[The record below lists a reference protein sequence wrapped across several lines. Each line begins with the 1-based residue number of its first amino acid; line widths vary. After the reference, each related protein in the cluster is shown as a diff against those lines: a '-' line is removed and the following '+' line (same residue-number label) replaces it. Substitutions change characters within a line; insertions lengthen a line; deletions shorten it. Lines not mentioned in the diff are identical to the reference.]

1 MLSPRI
7 ETKRLIL
14 RRYKESDID
23 AIYEIITDDRL
34 SKYIKYPKLTK
45 EEELECIKEWIKAAD
60 ESKNEKWVI
69 ERKEDGIVIGNIDV
83 NTVVKK
89 HNYCNVGYTIRY
101 DYWGNGYAAE
111 ALEAVANHLLEES
124 GYYLVECSCNELNK
138 QSSRVMEKAGFKR
151 DGYIAN
157 RRLNKD
163 ETYSGVVYYSK
174 CKSPNI
180 TS

>member
-1 MLSPRI
+1 MFSPKI

-23 AIYEIITDDRL
+23 AIYDIITDKRL
-34 SKYIKYPKLTK
+34 STYIKYPDKTK
-45 EEELECIKEWIKAAD
+45 EEELQCIKKWIKEAD
-60 ESKNEKWVI
+60 ESPNEKWVI
-69 ERKEDGIVIGNIDV
+69 ERKIDNAIVGNIDV

-89 HNYCNVGYTIRY
+89 HNYCNVGYSIRY

-111 ALEAVANHLLEES
+111 ALEAVSNHLLDS

-138 QSSRVMEKAGFKR
+138 QSSRVMEKAGFKK

-163 ETYSGVVYYSK
+163 GTYSGVEYFSK
-174 CKSPNI
+174 RKK
-180 TS
+180 